1 AGHLPVQ
8 VPTLYHK
15 ARYCT
20 RPFLPKTGK
29 LTPATIIKVRN
40 ASLVT
45 LLREFIVALT
55 KVYFPRRW
63 EA

>member
-1 AGHLPVQ
+1 MAGHLPVQ

-40 ASLVT
+40 ASQEQTPYYLMT
-45 LLREFIVALT
+45 PYSYLQ
-55 KVYFPRRW
+55 P
-63 EA
+63 